1 LGEGN
6 SIEVLEVGAQ
16 MTESYDA
23 LIVGAGPA
31 GLSAAL
37 ILGRCRRRVL
47 LCDSGGHRNSA
58 SQAIHGLLG
67 HEGRP
72 PSDLLAMGSKELEK
86 YASVTHSRSEALTI
100 VPLKGGFEFTSS
112 DCRKGF
118 ARKVLLATGLVD
130 EVPDL
135 PGIDALY
142 GRSVHHCLY
151 CDGFEHRGEPIA
163 AYGPGD
169 KGAGLALMMT
179 QWSVDVVLCTGGEGE
194 VTSPTAQRLGERGI
208 KIFPDRIISLEGDS
222 GRLNRIRFQN
232 GHTIDRS
239 VMFFTTGCHQKSDLS
254 KILGCRRD
262 EKGGVTTDPLTEETS
277 VPRVYVAGDASRDVL
292 LVPSPP
298 VKGPKLVLP

>member
-1 LGEGN
+1 
-6 SIEVLEVGAQ
+6 
-16 MTESYDA
+16 

-72 PSDLLAMGSKELEK
+72 PSELLAIGSRELEK

-112 DCRKGF
+112 DRRKGS

-163 AYGPGD
+163 AYGAGD

-239 VMFFTTGCHQKSDLS
+239 AMFFTTGCHQKSDLS

-262 EKGGVTTDPLTEETS
+262 EKGGVITDPLTEETS
-277 VPRVYVAGDASRDVL
+277 VPGVYVAGDVSRDVL
-292 LVPSPP
+292 LVA
-298 VKGPKLVLP
+298 VAAGEGAKAGVAINRALLREDGIC

>member
-1 LGEGN
+1 
-6 SIEVLEVGAQ
+6 

-47 LCDSGGHRNSA
+47 LCDSGGHRNST

-72 PSDLLAMGSKELEK
+72 PSGLLAIGSRELEK
-86 YASVTHSRSEALTI
+86 YTSVTHTRSEVTAI
-100 VPLKGGFEFTSS
+100 VPSKGGFEFTHS
-112 DCRKGF
+112 DSGKGF

-135 PGIDALY
+135 SGIDALY

-151 CDGFEHRGEPIA
+151 CDGFEHRDEPLA
-163 AYGPGD
+163 AYGAGD

-179 QWSVDVVLCTGGEGE
+179 QWSPDVILCTGGEGE
-194 VTSPTAQRLGERGI
+194 VTSPTVQRLAERGI
-208 KIFPDRIISLEGDS
+208 KIFPDRIAGLEGES
-222 GRLNRIRFQN
+222 GKLKRIRLQN
-232 GHTIDRS
+232 GEAIERS
-239 VMFFTTGCHQKSDLS
+239 ALFFTTGCHQKSDLS
-254 KILGCRRD
+254 KILDCRRD
-262 EKGGVTTDPLTEETS
+262 EKGGVITDPLTEETTIAG
-277 VPRVYVAGDASRDVL
+277 VYVAGDVSRDVL
-292 LVPSPP
+292 LVA
-298 VKGPKLVLP
+298 VAAGEGAKAGVAVNRALLREDGIC